1 MALEIDI
8 FTCRSDNFGYLL
20 HDTGTGRTATLDA
33 PEEGPIREALKRTGW
48 SLTDVLITHH
58 HADHTDAIAPL
69 KADFGAKVTGPRGEA
84 GKISGLDV
92 LVSGGDEVMLGE
104 TRLRIFDT
112 PGHTLGH
119 IAYFDA
125 EGEHLFTGDALF
137 SLGCG
142 RMFEGTPEPMWA
154 GLKALRNLPD
164 SVKIY
169 FGHEYTKAN
178 AAFALSI
185 DPDNEALKR
194 RAEDVEH
201 LRSRREPTTPSDL
214 GMEKQ
219 ANPFLRADDPDL
231 ARRMGLEGSDPA
243 EVFAAIRKAKDNF

>member
-20 HDTGTGRTATLDA
+20 HDAGTGKTAAVDA
-33 PEEGPIREALKRTGW
+33 PEEEPIREALERTGW
-48 SLTDVLITHH
+48 SLTDIFITHH
-58 HADHTDAIAPL
+58 HADHTAAIQPL
-69 KADFGAKVTGPRGEA
+69 KADFGARVTGPRGEA

-92 LVSGGDEVMLGE
+92 LVSGGDEVLLGA
-104 TRLRIFDT
+104 TRLQIFDV

-125 EGEHLFTGDALF
+125 EGENLFTGDSLF

-142 RMFEGTPEPMWA
+142 RMFEGTPGPMWA
-154 GLKALRNLPD
+154 GLVTLRDLPD
-164 SVKIY
+164 GVKVY
-169 FGHEYTKAN
+169 FGHEYSKAN

-185 DPDNEALKR
+185 DPNNGALKR
-194 RAEDVEH
+194 RAEEVEQ
-201 LRSRREPTTPSDL
+201 LRAKGEPTTPSAL

-219 ANPFLRADDPDL
+219 ANPFLRADNPDL
-231 ARRMGLEGSDPA
+231 ARRMGLADADPA